1 MSGFDWIRDVPSPS
15 YVIDEGLI
23 EANLKILS
31 GVREKTGAKILL
43 ALKCFSAFCVFPL
56 ISRYLAG
63 VCASGLDEARLGR
76 EEFSG
81 EVHAGA
87 PAFKEEEFDELLSY
101 CGHVVFNSF
110 SQWERFREKAVGRVS
125 CGIRVN
131 PEHSEVKTAIY
142 DPCGPFSR
150 LGVTRANFR
159 PEALDGIDGLHFH
172 TLCELDSDSLER
184 TLIAFE
190 EKFGEFLPRMSWV
203 NMGGGHHITRPGY
216 DLHRLYRVL
225 GGFSSRHPH
234 LQLYLEPG
242 EAVALNA
249 GFLVAGV
256 LDIVD
261 NGKKI
266 AVLDTSAA
274 AHMPD
279 VLEMP
284 YRPTIVGA
292 GLDGEFAFT
301 YRLAGMTCLAGDVIG
316 DYSFPERLKI
326 GDRLVFTD
334 MAIYS
339 MVKNNTFNGI
349 RLPSIVLKKSSGAL
363 STVRRFSYED
373 FRNRLS

>member
-1 MSGFDWIRDVPSPS
+1 MNDFDWIYDVPSPS
-15 YVIDEGLI
+15 YVIDEGLL
-23 EANLKILS
+23 EANLKILAD
-31 GVREKTGAKILL
+31 VNEKTGAKILL
-43 ALKCFSAFCVFPL
+43 ALKCFSGFCVFPL
-56 ISRYLAG
+56 ISRYLKG

-101 CGHVVFNSF
+101 CDHVVFNSF
-110 SQWERFREKAVGRVS
+110 SQWGRFRQRAYGQVS

-150 LGVTRANFR
+150 LGVTRANFK

-172 TLCELDSDSLER
+172 TLCELDADSLER
-184 TLIAFE
+184 TLFAFE
-190 EKFGEFLPRMSWV
+190 EKFGEFLPQMKWI
-203 NMGGGHHITRPGY
+203 NMGGGHHISRPGY
-216 DLHRLYRVL
+216 DLDRLYRIL
-225 GGFSSRHPH
+225 EGFSARHPH
-234 LQLYLEPG
+234 LQIYLEPG
-242 EAVALNA
+242 EAIALNA
-249 GFLVAGV
+249 GFLVASV

-261 NGKKI
+261 NGMKI

-284 YRPTIVGA
+284 YRPTIIGA
-292 GLDGEFAFT
+292 GLVDEFSHT

-316 DYSFPERLKI
+316 DYSFPKKLSV
-326 GDRLVFTD
+326 GDRLTFTD

-349 RLPSIVLKKSSGAL
+349 RLPSIVLKHSSGAL
-363 STVRRFSYED
+363 SVVRSFSYKD